1 VKAILCLFAFIA
13 TAGLSQHAE
22 AQSVQRV
29 TSVIS
34 GKLARAGSSNRK
46 PYDDAALK
54 GLCEQG
60 YTLAIYVYPGAKNRS
75 VSCSRGSIQYVG
87 MTNWSKPESIVPKI
101 AAEAARGG
109 KTMVHCWYG
118 VHASNLVTSAALV
131 KMCGMSG
138 DAAADVF
145 RKGVPK
151 GSLNTGR
158 IEELAAK
165 IEKMSPGGSRVSGC
179 P

>member
-1 VKAILCLFAFIA
+1 MK
-13 TAGLSQHAE
+13 GLVTLLALVAAVAMTSEAK

-29 TSVIS
+29 TSVIG

-46 PYDDAALK
+46 AYDDAALK

-60 YTLAIYVYPGAKNRS
+60 YTLAIYVYPGAKPRT
-75 VSCSRGSIQYVG
+75 VSCSRGSIKYVG
-87 MTNWSKPESIVPKI
+87 MTSWSNPASIVPKI
-101 AAEAARGG
+101 AAEAAAGG

-138 DAAADVF
+138 SAAADVF
-145 RKGVPK
+145 RRGVPK
-151 GSLNTGR
+151 GSLNSGR
-158 IEELAAK
+158 IEELASK
-165 IEKMSPGGSRVSGC
+165 LEKMSPGGSRVSGC